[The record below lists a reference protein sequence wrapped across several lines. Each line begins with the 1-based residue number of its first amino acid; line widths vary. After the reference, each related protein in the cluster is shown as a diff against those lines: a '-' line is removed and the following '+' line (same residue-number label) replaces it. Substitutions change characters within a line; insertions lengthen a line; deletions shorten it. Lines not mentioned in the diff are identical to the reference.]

1 MAETRG
7 LVEWIKVSEPLGL
20 VAVRDQTSNQLEPFI
35 IWFSG
40 NEDTQSAFARVAQ
53 SMQVSM
59 IEKAM
64 EHRAP
69 VSVIHG
75 DQSAYITSIRLDAF

>member
-7 LVEWIKVSEPLGL
+7 LVEWIKVAQPLGL
-20 VAVRDQTSNQLEPFI
+20 VAVRDQTSNRLEPFI
-35 IWFSG
+35 IWWDG

-53 SMQVSM
+53 SMQVSL

-69 VSVIHG
+69 VLVIH
-75 DQSAYITSIRLDAF
+75 DDDSAYILSLRLDAF